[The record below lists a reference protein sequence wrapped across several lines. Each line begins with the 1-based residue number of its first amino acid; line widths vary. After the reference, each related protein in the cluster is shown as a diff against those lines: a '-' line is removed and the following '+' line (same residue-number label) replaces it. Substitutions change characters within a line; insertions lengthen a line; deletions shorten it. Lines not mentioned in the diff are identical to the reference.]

1 MTLCLWLKALFQ
13 AGEKKFGTD
22 EQEFVTILGNRSA
35 EHLRK
40 GVCLF
45 VGGGEGR
52 GIIQVSQILK
62 VCLCCS
68 V

>member
-1 MTLCLWLKALFQ
+1 MCVGVKALFQ

-40 GVCLF
+40 GVC
-45 VGGGEGR
+45 VCVCVRVCDNEGESNIEG
-52 GIIQVSQILK
+52 VSVLQ
-62 VCLCCS
+62 CLMPI
-68 V
+68 